1 MQRLFVECAVRAVL
15 IALGTAAVLGLLR
28 VKSAGARHAAWSGV
42 VALMLL
48 LPAWM
53 AWGPRASL
61 RILPAAPVPV
71 AAVPILLSTPLPLA
85 GVHSAAPAVALEA
98 APAGAPAVGLPAA
111 PAGAPAVAP
120 AAPAARPAVAP
131 EATTAGAPAVAPDAI
146 PAVAPAAPTAPEASP
161 AVAPKAPPAPW
172 NWPAAV
178 YLSGVFILLARL
190 VLGTLR
196 AHALVRRATR
206 CGGRLTSPLCA
217 APVTVG
223 WLRPSVILPE
233 YWRSWPQA
241 QLDAVLTHEGEHVRR
256 RDPLVQWLA
265 LLNRAIF
272 WFHPLAWWLER
283 RLSALAEE
291 ACDAAVLE
299 RGHDPHDYSGYL
311 LDLARSVGRMG
322 ARIDVVGMAM
332 PGSAL
337 PQRIRQILARGPAPR
352 LTRGRAV
359 CLAAACAILSAVF
372 AAASVDRQRSVPDP
386 PPPPAPAAA
395 QAPAS
400 STPSALAAALA
411 PAAAQAPASSTPSV
425 LAAALA
431 PAAVQAPASSTPSV
445 LAAAQAPASS
455 TPSALAAAPAP
466 AAAHAPAP
474 AATPAPAPPATP
486 QPPAPQEY
494 PGKRLIVLYFDL
506 YGTSQAIDAGTNYIQ
521 TQLQPADLVAII
533 TSGDEVRVVEDFT
546 ADRDKLID
554 DIQRLTFTSV
564 ETVEIGRIVDGLSTA
579 LKMLSP
585 IVDRK
590 MLVCF
595 MPFRQADG
603 SEQIQL
609 FLPAAQRG
617 KVRFSGID
625 LLTPHAIPAGD
636 PAAIDDTVTISVM
649 GWPLNRSL
657 TVGPDWTIPV
667 LLVGNVKAVGLISG
681 HVLLVNRYRLWAQ
694 IKKPDVTVNV
704 VTVQVQKRDK

>member
-1 MQRLFVECAVRAVL
+1 V
-15 IALGTAAVLGLLR
+15 
-28 VKSAGARHAAWSGV
+28 
-42 VALMLL
+42 
-48 LPAWM
+48 
-53 AWGPRASL
+53 
-61 RILPAAPVPV
+61 
-71 AAVPILLSTPLPLA
+71 
-85 GVHSAAPAVALEA
+85 
-98 APAGAPAVGLPAA
+98 
-111 PAGAPAVAP
+111 
-120 AAPAARPAVAP
+120 
-131 EATTAGAPAVAPDAI
+131 
-146 PAVAPAAPTAPEASP
+146 
-161 AVAPKAPPAPW
+161 
-172 NWPAAV
+172 
-178 YLSGVFILLARL
+178 
-190 VLGTLR
+190 
-196 AHALVRRATR
+196 
-206 CGGRLTSPLCA
+206 
-217 APVTVG
+217 
-223 WLRPSVILPE
+223 
-233 YWRSWPQA
+233 
-241 QLDAVLTHEGEHVRR
+241 
-256 RDPLVQWLA
+256 
-265 LLNRAIF
+265 
-272 WFHPLAWWLER
+272 
-283 RLSALAEE
+283 
-291 ACDAAVLE
+291 
-299 RGHDPHDYSGYL
+299 
-311 LDLARSVGRMG
+311 
-322 ARIDVVGMAM
+322 
-332 PGSAL
+332 
-337 PQRIRQILARGPAPR
+337 
-352 LTRGRAV
+352 
-359 CLAAACAILSAVF
+359 
-372 AAASVDRQRSVPDP
+372 
-386 PPPPAPAAA
+386 
-395 QAPAS
+395 
-400 STPSALAAALA
+400 
-411 PAAAQAPASSTPSV
+411 
-425 LAAALA
+425 
-431 PAAVQAPASSTPSV
+431 
-445 LAAAQAPASS
+445 
-455 TPSALAAAPAP
+455 
-466 AAAHAPAP
+466 P